1 MARVKTNQ
9 EPVTYQL
16 NGNRNVH
23 QTSGSSP
30 TKWETGEEST
40 SSPTKWGTGEE
51 STCLPTWDSA
61 WYVRISKW

>member
-30 TKWETGEEST
+30 TKW
-40 SSPTKWGTGEE
+40 GTGEE